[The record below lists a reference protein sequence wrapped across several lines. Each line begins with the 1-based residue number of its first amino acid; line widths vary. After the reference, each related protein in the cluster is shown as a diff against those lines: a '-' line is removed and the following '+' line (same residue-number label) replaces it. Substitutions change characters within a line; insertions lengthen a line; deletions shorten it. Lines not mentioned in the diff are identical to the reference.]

1 MQREIGSPRTKGK
14 KAMQPQ
20 TLPCLFQVSDTTPR
34 AVLRVGY
41 EGTGIVFYLVRCR
54 NAAAFRDYTQTFRL
68 EAPMS
73 TKAVPAG
80 KTYRRCGEAWGA
92 ILPEVLNGVLIE
104 IHCVV
109 LAQAEAD
116 RREELR
122 CWRHEIGHAADLAK
136 PAVETLLAF
145 VHTNPKGCVRMH
157 ERVLEIP
164 ALITE
169 LLCDAVDIGFAPRT
183 ADTTFLAPQSGFP
196 MLFKPGALA

>member
-1 MQREIGSPRTKGK
+1 VSPK
-14 KAMQPQ
+14 
-20 TLPCLFQVSDTTPR
+20 

-41 EGTGIVFYLVRCR
+41 DGTGIVFYLVRCH

-109 LAQAEAD
+109 LAHAEAD
-116 RREELR
+116 RREEIR

-145 VHTNPKGCVRMH
+145 VHPNPWGCAKMR

-169 LLCDAVDIGFAPRT
+169 LLCDAVDIGLAPRT
-183 ADTTFLAPQSGFP
+183 SDTASIAPQSGFP
-196 MLFKPGALA
+196 LLFKPGALA